1 MHSSL
6 QAKTTNK
13 TTNMVGEMRLS
24 RVLFCLLLG
33 FVLINLPAGNAIA
46 EEEAAQAAPQ
56 AEIEE
61 VVVLGTRRSEGRSA
75 TDSLVPVDFIG
86 GDDLGSQGPT
96 DMDAL
101 LAALVPSY
109 NIDQQP
115 INDAATLI
123 RPAKLRGLPPDST
136 LVLVNRKRR
145 HRAAVITFL
154 GNGVADGS
162 QGPDLSAIPA
172 IAIKSVEV
180 LRDGAASQYG
190 SDAIAGVINLTL
202 KDAYE
207 GGTLE
212 ARYGGYYT
220 GDGDAVSVAGNIGLP
235 MTEAGFANL
244 SFEYNQSDPTSRA
257 QQRSDAQA
265 LINAGN
271 PHIPDPSYPHV
282 FHPTVMVWGAPEF
295 EYDYKV
301 FGNFGLELGNGREAY
316 AFGNYSTRKVE
327 GGFYFRNPHTR
338 SGVFD
343 GPIREYT
350 NNQVGEVIDEG
361 YLRRRG
367 IGRSL
372 GDYIARR
379 LYVGTAV
386 DTVKVAD
393 LSPGGIH
400 DDDVCP
406 AIRIMNNVANAA
418 DIAAVDANPNCFSFI
433 SAFPGG
439 FVPRFGGT
447 LTDYAMAFG
456 VRGDLINGWE
466 FDASAAF
473 GVNDIDFHMRHTIN
487 PQLLAKLPH
496 GQRKDIPINYFPGSY
511 TETDYTLNFDMTKSI
526 TIGGKDAHLA
536 FGLEHRSEEFK
547 VESGDENSW
556 FIDDRPGGLAEQG
569 FGIGSNGFTGFGPR
583 LAGEFDRKSY
593 AGYADLEIDVTE
605 AFTVQIAGRYEDH
618 EDVDTTFD
626 GKIAALLDVND
637 FVSLRG
643 AVSTGF
649 RAPTVGQANILNVT
663 TAFTG
668 GMLAD
673 EATLP
678 PTHPA
683 AAIVGGKALT
693 PEEAVNVTVGTV
705 MQFDALDLTI
715 DYFHIEVED
724 RIARSSEFNLTPA
737 DIQQLLAQ
745 GVADATSFTAVRFY
759 TNDFSTTTR
768 GIDVVATYPLDF
780 GFGASKLNLAFNW
793 TETTVD
799 DRNPDFINDKRVEQL
814 EKNLPKTR
822 FTLSFDH
829 QQGPWGVLARL
840 RYYGEFVEFSTDDAT
855 ARFEADSKFL
865 ADAEV
870 SYSFN
875 ESLRLIVGAENILD
889 EYPSE
894 LDGNVSGLI
903 YAETSPYGFN
913 GGFYYLRAIWDM

>member
-1 MHSSL
+1 MASKF
-6 QAKTTNK
+6 QTNYFDPQFR
-13 TTNMVGEMRLS
+13 GGLYG
-24 RVLFCLLLG
+24 LILGLL
-33 FVLINLPAGNAIA
+33 VMWLPTGVVMA
-46 EEEAAQAAPQ
+46 EEAAEEADPQ

-61 VVVLGTRRSEGRSA
+61 VVVLGTRRSQGRSA

-115 INDAATLI
+115 INDAATLV

-202 KDAYE
+202 KDASE

-212 ARYGGYYT
+212 ARYGSYYE
-220 GDGDAVSVAGNIGLP
+220 GDGDAVSLAGNVGLAL
-235 MTEAGFANL
+235 TEAGFANF
-244 SFEYNQSDPTSRA
+244 SFEYKQSDPTSRA
-257 QQRSDAQA
+257 QQRSDAQG
-265 LINAGN
+265 LVDAGN
-271 PHIPDPSYPHV
+271 RYIDDPSYPHV

-295 EYDYKV
+295 EYDYKL
-301 FGNFGLELGNGREAY
+301 FGNLGLELGNGREAY

-338 SGVFD
+338 SGIFD
-343 GPIREYT
+343 GP
-350 NNQVGEVIDEG
+350 EVTIDG
-361 YLRRRG
+361 MTY
-367 IGRSL
+367 
-372 GDYIARR
+372 
-379 LYVGTAV
+379 

-406 AIRIMNNVANAA
+406 PIRIMNNVANAA
-418 DIAAVDANPNCFSFI
+418 DISAVDANPNCFSFI

-447 LTDYAMAFG
+447 LVDYALAFG
-456 VRGDLINGWE
+456 VRGDFVSGWE

-496 GQRKDIPINYFPGSY
+496 GQRKEIPINYFPGSY
-511 TETDYTLNFDMTKSI
+511 TETDYTLNFDLAKSI

-583 LAGEFDRKSY
+583 LAGVFDRKSY
-593 AGYADLEIDVTE
+593 AGYADLEIDVTD
-605 AFTVQIAGRYEDH
+605 AFTFQVAGRYEDH

-626 GKIAALLDVND
+626 FKVAALLDVNE
-637 FVSLRG
+637 FLSLRG
-643 AVSTGF
+643 AISTGF

-683 AAIVGGKALT
+683 AAIVGGKPLT
-693 PEEAVNVTVGTV
+693 PEEAVNVTIGTV
-705 MQFDALDLTI
+705 VQLEALDITI

-724 RIARSSEFNLTPA
+724 RIARSSEFNLTSA

-759 TNDFSTTTR
+759 TNDFSTTTQ

-780 GFGASKLNLAFNW
+780 GVGATNMNLAINW

-799 DRNPDFINDKRVEQL
+799 DRNPEFINDKRVEQL
-814 EKNLPKTR
+814 EENLPNVR

-840 RYYGEFVEFSTDDAT
+840 RYYDEFVEFSTDDAS
-855 ARFEADSKFL
+855 ARFQADAKFL
-865 ADAEV
+865 VDAEV
-870 SYSFN
+870 SCSFN
-875 ESLRLIVGAENILD
+875 ESLRLILGAENILD

>member
-1 MHSSL
+1 MGSRSFHFL
-6 QAKTTNK
+6 
-13 TTNMVGEMRLS
+13 VG
-24 RVLFCLLLG
+24 VLFMCVPIG
-33 FVLINLPAGNAIA
+33 SATA
-46 EEEAAQAAPQ
+46 EEEAQQATSQ
-56 AEIEE
+56 LEIEE
-61 VVVLGTRRSEGRSA
+61 VVVLGTRRQEGRSA

-115 INDAATLI
+115 ISDAATLV

-136 LVLVNRKRR
+136 LALVNRKRR

-180 LRDGAASQYG
+180 LRDGAAAQYG
-190 SDAIAGVINLTL
+190 SDAIAGVINFTL
-202 KDAYE
+202 KDAAE

-212 ARYGGYYT
+212 ARYGSYYE
-220 GDGDAVSVAGNIGLP
+220 GDGDAMSFAGNIGLP
-235 MTEAGFANL
+235 LTNAGFANF
-244 SFEYNQSDPTSRA
+244 SFEYKQSDPTSRA

-265 LINAGN
+265 LVDAGN
-271 PHIPDPSYPHV
+271 KYITDPNYPHV

-301 FGNFGLELGNGREAY
+301 FGNLGLELGNGREAY

-343 GPIREYT
+343 GP
-350 NNQVGEVIDEG
+350 EVTIDG
-361 YLRRRG
+361 MTY
-367 IGRSL
+367 
-372 GDYIARR
+372 
-379 LYVGTAV
+379 

-406 AIRIMNNVANAA
+406 PIRIMNNVANAA
-418 DIAAVDANPNCFSFI
+418 DVAAVDANPNCFSFI

-447 LTDYAMAFG
+447 LTDYALAFG
-456 VRGDLINGWE
+456 VRGDLFDGWE
-466 FDASAAF
+466 FDASAVV

-496 GQRKDIPINYFPGSY
+496 GQRKEIPINYFPGSY
-511 TETDYTLNFDMTKSI
+511 TETDYTLNFDMAKSI

-536 FGLEHRSEEFK
+536 FGVEYRGEEFK
-547 VESGDENSW
+547 VESGEENSW

-583 LAGEFDRKSY
+583 LAGVFDRKSY

-605 AFTVQIAGRYEDH
+605 SFTFEIAGRYEDH

-626 GKIAALLDVND
+626 GKVAALLDVSE
-637 FVSLRG
+637 FLSLRG
-643 AVSTGF
+643 AASTGF

-683 AAIVGGKALT
+683 ASIVGAKPLT
-693 PEEAVNVTVGTV
+693 PEEAVNLTFGAIV
-705 MQFDALDLTI
+705 QLDALDITI

-724 RIARSSEFNLTPA
+724 RIARSSETRLTAA

-759 TNDFSTTTR
+759 TNDFSTTTQ
-768 GIDVVATYPLDF
+768 GIDVVASFPLDLSV
-780 GFGASKLNLAFNW
+780 GATNLNLAFNW

-799 DRNPDFINDKRVEQL
+799 ERNPDFINDKRVEQL
-814 EKNLPKTR
+814 EDNLPSTR

-829 QQGPWGVLARL
+829 LQGPWRLLTRL

-855 ARFEADSKFL
+855 ARFQADAKFL
-865 ADAEV
+865 LDAEV

-875 ESLRLIVGAENILD
+875 DALRFILGAENLFD